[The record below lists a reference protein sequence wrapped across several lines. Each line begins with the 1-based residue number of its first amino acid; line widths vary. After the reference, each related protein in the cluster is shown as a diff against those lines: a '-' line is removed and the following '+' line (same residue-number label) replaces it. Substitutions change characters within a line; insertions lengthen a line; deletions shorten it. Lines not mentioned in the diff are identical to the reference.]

1 MLFAKVLSLVL
12 LATLS
17 SAYTIQ
23 SGDTYCLIAQKYGCS
38 DWTVLKSLNGYPE
51 TGLPV
56 GGYMNIPSSC
66 TGYQTCYNAQVQP
79 GDTYTSIAARYNID
93 ATCLSNTNCNGGLY
107 AYGTI
112 CIPTNCKATS
122 QVTQSPY
129 GNYVIKSGDTYC
141 QIAQKYGC
149 SDWTVLQKYNQYP
162 VYALPVGGSMTI
174 PSSPQCTGYQTCYNV
189 QVQPGDSYTTIA
201 ARYNVDSTCLANT
214 NCNGGLNA
222 YDTICI
228 PTNCPY
234 TAPTPAPTTQA
245 PTTAAPAQNGFVNG
259 YFYCNGYQATI
270 VYPPNVQN
278 CGGVYYTNGAVANG
292 YVGSTF
298 YCNGVA
304 SASST
309 GTCGGI

>member
-1 MLFAKVLSLVL
+1 MNYNK
-12 LATLS
+12 
-17 SAYTIQ
+17 
-23 SGDTYCLIAQKYGCS
+23 
-38 DWTVLKSLNGYPE
+38 LK
-51 TGLPV
+51 
-56 GGYMNIPSSC
+56 
-66 TGYQTCYNAQVQP
+66 
-79 GDTYTSIAARYNID
+79 
-93 ATCLSNTNCNGGLY
+93 
-107 AYGTI
+107 
-112 CIPTNCKATS
+112 
-122 QVTQSPY
+122 
-129 GNYVIKSGDTYC
+129 
-141 QIAQKYGC
+141 
-149 SDWTVLQKYNQYP
+149 VLQKYNGYA

-174 PSSPQCTGYQTCYNV
+174 PSSPQCTGYQTCYNA